1 MKKIIRTLLLKM
13 GFEIRN
19 VSKDREFHK
28 NQKWSFLKGMHIKTV
43 LDIGANEGQFA
54 EEIYDIF
61 LEANIYSF
69 EPLKDTYEKLVENF
83 KSKNRLYTYNIGLG
97 EEEGNKTFYLSSATG
112 SSSLLKMGEL
122 HKNLFPHS
130 SSITEQ
136 AVTIKKLDNVDGIHF
151 QDNLLI
157 KIDVQGAED
166 KVILGGLETFKR
178 AKVIITE
185 VSYATLY
192 EDQPLFKDIFSLLD
206 TLNFK
211 YVGNFEQFYDPK
223 NNAPLFSD
231 AIFVHQEFLE
241 KLFRN

>member
-1 MKKIIRTLLLKM
+1 M

-19 VSKDREFHK
+19 ISRDREFHEK
-28 NQKWSFLKGMHIKTV
+28 QKWSFLKDMHIKTI

-61 LEANIYSF
+61 PDANIYSF
-69 EPLKDTYEKLVENF
+69 EPLTKIYEKLVEKF
-83 KSKNRLYTYNIGLG
+83 KLKNRLHTYNIGLG
-97 EEEGNKTFYLSSATG
+97 EEDGSKTFYLSSATA
-112 SSSLLKMGEL
+112 SSSLLKMGKL

-136 AVTIKKLDNVDGIHF
+136 SVTIKRLDHVEGIQL
-151 QDNLLI
+151 QDNLMI
-157 KIDVQGAED
+157 KIDVQGTED

-206 TLNFK
+206 TLNFR
-211 YVGNFEQFYDPK
+211 YLGNIEQFYDPK
-223 NNAPLFSD
+223 KKVPLFSD

-241 KLFRN
+241 KLFHN

>member
-1 MKKIIRTLLLKM
+1 M
-13 GFEIRN
+13 GYDVRN
-19 VSKDREFHK
+19 ISNDIEFHK
-28 NQKWSFLKGMHIKTV
+28 NQKWRFLKGMDIKTI

-54 EEIYDIF
+54 EEIYNIF
-61 LEANIYSF
+61 PEANIYSF
-69 EPLKDTYEKLVENF
+69 EPLKDTYEKLGENF
-83 KSKNRLYTYNIGLG
+83 KSKDRLYTYNIGLG
-97 EEEGNKTFYLSSATG
+97 EEEGNKTFYLSSATA

-130 SSITEQ
+130 TSITEQ
-136 AVTIKKLDNVDGIHF
+136 EITIKKLDNVEGIHF

-192 EDQPLFKDIFSLLD
+192 EGQPLFKDIFSLLD
-206 TLNFK
+206 TLNFR

-223 NNAPLFSD
+223 NNTPLFSD
-231 AIFVHQEFLE
+231 AIFVRQEFLE